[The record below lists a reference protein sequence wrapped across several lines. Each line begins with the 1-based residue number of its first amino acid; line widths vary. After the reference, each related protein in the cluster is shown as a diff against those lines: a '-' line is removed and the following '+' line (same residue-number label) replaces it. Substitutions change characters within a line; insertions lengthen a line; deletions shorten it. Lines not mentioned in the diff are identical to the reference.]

1 MGNQGSRDPATGEVE
16 SPSEAE
22 EAAILADPSLTD
34 AQKAERMHVLEPKD
48 RGRRLED
55 HFRPLDGGI
64 LGKGEHWS
72 VLVLAVPRTCPAEQM
87 PGLPMPPRVLRV
99 RSAGHYGEVCL
110 VERISDGQRFALK
123 TIVKRKP
130 IYVEILKNEVQILS
144 VRHAHGLVFLAVGSS
159 ACGPLHQDAFPAR
172 APTLAEH
179 GPPWYR
185 PDGGQVRAHVPA
197 LPGEGLPHS
206 GPCSALAVPAGCHE
220 ALAALPAAPLPS
232 AGVRALPWR
241 RAVRAHRRLVGDPVR
256 EAERAHRESD
266 LRSARPGVPQR
277 ISCWSAVGRCRRPSS
292 RMPGSPAQSSP
303 SQPARALEL
312 LCSGARSSCC
322 GWSTLTSA
330 PSPHR
335 LFCCPEQ
342 IRKVL
347 EAVRYLHDI
356 GVIHRD
362 LKPENILLKERGI
375 DSEIKVIDFGLA
387 TYMKPGEM
395 LRRHVGTPYYIA
407 PEVLEKNYSK
417 EADVWSLGVILYTL
431 LCSAPPFFGDTEREI
446 YRRIRTGEVMFD
458 GPDWEPRSIACRDLV
473 VSLLKK
479 TPHVRLSLDGALTH
493 RWVVYEG
500 DVATDP
506 RDHRT
511 FARLFARLRRYG
523 VFPILKKLV
532 MLHIAH
538 KIIADESRSDRER
551 RFFSIIDGDSD
562 GFISSLD
569 LATFLNGQ
577 DADLRI
583 EEVDWIVEGLSMRE
597 GEDRDAS
604 LAEFSAA
611 VMPRLNYLRE
621 SSLIHEFTFFDRD
634 SNGIIDVSDLVAA
647 AGIDKETAD
656 IAIAEADLGQGE
668 GGVDFGTF
676 VRLMAGGE
684 RDAI

>member
-64 LGKGEHWS
+64 LGKG
-72 VLVLAVPRTCPAEQM
+72 
-87 PGLPMPPRVLRV
+87 
-99 RSAGHYGEVCL
+99 HYGEVCL

-144 VRHAHGLVFLAVGSS
+144 NTDHPGIVQMVDKFERMSQLFLVFELCHGGELFEPIADSS
-159 ACGPLHQDAFPAR
+159 V
-172 APTLAEH
+172 TL
-179 GPPWYR
+179 
-185 PDGGQVRAHVPA
+185 
-197 LPGEGLPHS
+197 S
-206 GPCSALAVPAGCHE
+206 
-220 ALAALPAAPLPS
+220 
-232 AGVRALPWR
+232 
-241 RAVRAHRRLVGDPVR
+241 
-256 EAERAHRESD
+256 ERQ
-266 LRSARPGVPQR
+266 SAR
-277 ISCWSAVGRCRRPSS
+277 I
-292 RMPGSPAQSSP
+292 
-303 SQPARALEL
+303 
-312 LCSGARSSCC
+312 
-322 GWSTLTSA
+322 
-330 PSPHR
+330 
-335 LFCCPEQ
+335 

>member
-87 PGLPMPPRVLRV
+87 PGLPVPPRVLRV

-144 VRHAHGLVFLAVGSS
+144 NTDHPGIVQMVDKFERMSQLFLVFELCHGGELFEPIADSS
-159 ACGPLHQDAFPAR
+159 VTLSERQSAR
-172 APTLAEH
+172 I
-179 GPPWYR
+179 
-185 PDGGQVRAHVPA
+185 VRASFVTNA
-197 LPGEGLPHS
+197 
-206 GPCSALAVPAGCHE
+206 
-220 ALAALPAAPLPS
+220 
-232 AGVRALPWR
+232 W
-241 RAVRAHRRLVGDPVR
+241 
-256 EAERAHRESD
+256 
-266 LRSARPGVPQR
+266 
-277 ISCWSAVGRCRRPSS
+277 
-292 RMPGSPAQSSP
+292 
-303 SQPARALEL
+303 
-312 LCSGARSSCC
+312 
-322 GWSTLTSA
+322 
-330 PSPHR
+330 
-335 LFCCPEQ
+335 
-342 IRKVL
+342 VL

-621 SSLIHEFTFFDRD
+621 SSLIHEFSFFDRD